1 MVDKGVWAAVSADKG
16 IFGSWC
22 GLAKGGTETPQWTN
36 DAVKSLASDG
46 AAAGARNPDEMM
58 VTVAWTWASRRS
70 NGHSVTQKIVQEGRR
85 GTMITI
91 KNAVVTEARIHGNIK
106 IWEGGVLYTFLTR
119 GGRARGLLEKQRTT
133 SKYFSIGSQE
143 PEEAHYEMMGAS
155 ENGRG
160 LRKMC
165 VAMWSEWKGGEQER
179 QRQKLWALP

>member
-91 KNAVVTEARIHGNIK
+91 KNAARVGGHRSVRAGRGAGAVAINGAASSFDAWGDRPAGLPTDEGNIK
-106 IWEGGVLYTFLTR
+106 SSRF
-119 GGRARGLLEKQRTT
+119 
-133 SKYFSIGSQE
+133 
-143 PEEAHYEMMGAS
+143 MAS
-155 ENGRG
+155 WVG
-160 LRKMC
+160 C
-165 VAMWSEWKGGEQER
+165 CA
-179 QRQKLWALP
+179 WAC